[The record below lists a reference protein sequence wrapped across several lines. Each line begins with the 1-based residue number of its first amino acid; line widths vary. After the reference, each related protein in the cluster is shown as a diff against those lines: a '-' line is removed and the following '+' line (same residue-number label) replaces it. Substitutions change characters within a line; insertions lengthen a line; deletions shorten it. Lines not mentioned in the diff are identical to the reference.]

1 MKIVT
6 FDSARVTWL
15 FPLEE
20 FAPSSGANPPAILAE
35 IAERYGFKKIPQIT
49 TREDMA
55 KNGLPFGVGQF
66 DVDNTT
72 VMISDFAIYND
83 GLAAAAERTEWA
95 EAFLN
100 DAYNWV
106 IEHFGFRD
114 PVSVRKLYGSN
125 IVVDF
130 ERPISKLISG
140 YERII
145 EILTARTVTIM
156 HAAKPMQLSRLD
168 FEVDKNEI
176 ADGQVVQPKFLLE
189 RRAGV
194 PFSQQRFYSSAP
206 MHTANHIEVL
216 TEIEKLAAAL

>member
-35 IAERYGFKKIPQIT
+35 IAERYGFKKMPQIT

-83 GLAAAAERTEWA
+83 GLVAAAERTEWA

-100 DAYNWV
+100 DAYNC
-106 IEHFGFRD
+106 
-114 PVSVRKLYGSN
+114 VRSDAHGEPYRSADRNRKIGCRSLASTDGSPR
-125 IVVDF
+125 
-130 ERPISKLISG
+130 ESRP
-140 YERII
+140 
-145 EILTARTVTIM
+145 
-156 HAAKPMQLSRLD
+156 
-168 FEVDKNEI
+168 
-176 ADGQVVQPKFLLE
+176 
-189 RRAGV
+189 
-194 PFSQQRFYSSAP
+194 
-206 MHTANHIEVL
+206 
-216 TEIEKLAAAL
+216 